1 MGMERPAARP
11 EAGDRIEQCARML
24 MARFGE
30 DARTEAL
37 LRADAARM
45 YHDRLGV
52 DVWQRV
58 ATAIGR
64 LKPA

>member
-1 MGMERPAARP
+1 
-11 EAGDRIEQCARML
+11 ML